1 MTTEERT
8 QYVIKWRHKL
18 RLPFCINGEHYHFH
32 ISPVIVVFQQ
42 FTPGVYLS
50 VMVTIRNVTSV
61 IRLEQTRST
70 FLPNEI
76 IKLRK
81 KKKKV
86 SRYVKNIYEINP
98 FFAVDFCGNN
108 FSTML
113 APGLSVTY
121 RVKFMPERKED
132 YHYQLKF
139 ATDIGDVIIPVVGE
153 IYIYIDWK
161 FWIRLN

>member
-1 MTTEERT
+1 M
-8 QYVIKWRHKL
+8 
-18 RLPFCINGEHYHFH
+18 
-32 ISPVIVVFQQ
+32 
-42 FTPGVYLS
+42 
-50 VMVTIRNVTSV
+50 
-61 IRLEQTRST
+61 
-70 FLPNEI
+70 
-76 IKLRK
+76 
-81 KKKKV
+81 
-86 SRYVKNIYEINP
+86 KNIYEINP

-153 IYIYIDWK
+153 IYIYISIENFELD
-161 FWIRLN
+161 IRRKKLEEIKLTITI